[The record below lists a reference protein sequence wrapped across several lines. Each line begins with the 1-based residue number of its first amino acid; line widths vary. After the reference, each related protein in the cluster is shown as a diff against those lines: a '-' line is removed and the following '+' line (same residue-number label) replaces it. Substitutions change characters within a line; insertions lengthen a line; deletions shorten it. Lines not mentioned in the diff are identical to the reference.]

1 MLSCQD
7 RSIWR
12 KIWPES
18 FTWPN
23 TAPWCLTW
31 QSINHRW
38 KIGSEWLDT
47 AYHGIPLLHYPSLHY
62 PSLSHVHIW
71 IGLRCMKNMLH
82 QCSES
87 IRKGA
92 YVFFLHQWNAM
103 WSGELIVVFSVISS
117 QQDVA
122 KGIVELQW
130 KNRRPLSSFQ
140 PPQAEITLK
149 LLPSPEAECQRHQM
163 TSEDQT
169 DETCCLMLT
178 YVVFGSACDSCLWL
192 WISPVLP
199 PPSAWR

>member
-1 MLSCQD
+1 LLSCQD

-31 QSINHRW
+31 QSMNHRW

-62 PSLSHVHIW
+62 PTFTSGSGCGASKTCYISAMNRSERALMFSFCTSEMPCGAGSLSLCSPW
-71 IGLRCMKNMLH
+71 YLPSKMLPKASWN
-82 QCSES
+82 CSERIGGLS
-87 IRKGA
+87 
-92 YVFFLHQWNAM
+92 HH
-103 WSGELIVVFSVISS
+103 S
-117 QQDVA
+117 
-122 KGIVELQW
+122 
-130 KNRRPLSSFQ
+130 NRRKQRSHSSCCHL
-140 PPQAEITLK
+140 LK
-149 LLPSPEAECQRHQM
+149 PNAKDIRWHQKI
-163 TSEDQT
+163 DQT

-178 YVVFGSACDSCLWL
+178 YVVFGAACDSCLWL

>member
-1 MLSCQD
+1 MA
-7 RSIWR
+7 W
-12 KIWPES
+12 
-18 FTWPN
+18 
-23 TAPWCLTW
+23 
-31 QSINHRW
+31 
-38 KIGSEWLDT
+38 
-47 AYHGIPLLHYPSLHY
+47 YGIPWHTSSTLSITT
-62 PSLSHVHIW
+62 LSHVHIW
-71 IGLRCMKNMLH
+71 IGLRRMKNVLH
-82 QCSES
+82 QCSEL

-103 WSGELIVVFSVISS
+103 WSGELIAVFSVISS

-149 LLPSPEAECQRHQM
+149 LLPPSPEAECQRHQM

>member
-1 MLSCQD
+1 M
-7 RSIWR
+7 
-12 KIWPES
+12 
-18 FTWPN
+18 
-23 TAPWCLTW
+23 
-31 QSINHRW
+31 NHRW
-38 KIGSEWLDT
+38 KIGSEWLWYGIT
-47 AYHGIPLLHYPSLHY
+47 MAYLFYIIHHYTIPR
-62 PSLSHVHIW
+62 SHLGSGCGASKTCYISAMN
-71 IGLRCMKNMLH
+71 R
-82 QCSES
+82 SERALMFS
-87 IRKGA
+87 FCTSEMPCGA
-92 YVFFLHQWNAM
+92 
-103 WSGELIVVFSVISS
+103 GELIAVFSVISS

-130 KNRRPLSSFQ
+130 KNRRPFSSFQ

-178 YVVFGSACDSCLWL
+178 YVVFGAACDSCLWL